1 MVSND
6 CKRCEINIG
15 LQDLILKI
23 DEKIIFHVTFI
34 RFIWLMLSIV
44 GGKINPDDVVDK
56 IQLSLLEYVKDLVN
70 SK

>member
-1 MVSND
+1 
-6 CKRCEINIG
+6 
-15 LQDLILKI
+15 
-23 DEKIIFHVTFI
+23 
-34 RFIWLMLSIV
+34 MLSIV